1 MRLNETKRGFTPTPK
16 CFGVNSQSERGF
28 ALLLGSI
35 TGSMLL
41 IVGLAIFNISIKEVL
56 LSSAARESQLAFYA
70 ADTGIECALNWDFNY
85 DDGVS
90 LTGTVFATSTD
101 MHSIPTSANCV
112 GQDLTLIWDS
122 IEESALEATTTFKL
136 IVGTGCV
143 NVQVTKF
150 ASVPASGP
158 PLPPRTRIESRGHS
172 TCDPDNP
179 RRVQRAIF
187 VEY

>member
-28 ALLLGSI
+28 ALLLASI

-85 DDGVS
+85 N
-90 LTGTVFATSTD
+90 GTNSAFATSTESTPPLSGSGVICVTKD
-101 MHSIPTSANCV
+101 ITGPLLPWVIDTSPT
-112 GQDLTLIWDS
+112 I
-122 IEESALEATTTFKL
+122 ATTTFEL

-143 NVQVTKF
+143 TVKVIKFGNVNQK
-150 ASVPASGP
+150 
-158 PLPPRTRIESRGHS
+158 RIESRGHS
-172 TCDPDNP
+172 TCNIDNH